1 MHSLGLPIGAIREV
15 AWRDKAMAVQQ
26 AYTEAQAQPNAHGQ
40 ERSVLVVARDEGPVG
55 IEAGEHLYGRE
66 DALDALATGG
76 VTVLQPD
83 ASISGGITESREIAN
98 LAQYYG
104 ARVVPHV
111 CAGPVS
117 LAAIDSTGPRQAG
130 PAGAL
135 QAMAARQC
143 RSMYWRCEGRG
154 PCRLLEGLPQPGKQP
169 RRVDM
174 GAQIDQRIVVLGPD
188 LRDCAVGI
196 FPQRACS
203 GPAERAEYVCA
214 LLPEYVCG
222 PL

>member
-1 MHSLGLPIGAIREV
+1 MSFWRSEKRDRAAGGALG
-15 AWRDKAMAVQQ
+15 
-26 AYTEAQAQPNAHGQ
+26 
-40 ERSVLVVARDEGPVG
+40 
-55 IEAGEHLYGRE
+55 
-66 DALDALATGG
+66 
-76 VTVLQPD
+76 
-83 ASISGGITESREIAN
+83 SISIWAEVMR
-98 LAQYYG
+98 
-104 ARVVPHV
+104 
-111 CAGPVS
+111 GPRR
-117 LAAIDSTGPRQAG
+117 PRQAG